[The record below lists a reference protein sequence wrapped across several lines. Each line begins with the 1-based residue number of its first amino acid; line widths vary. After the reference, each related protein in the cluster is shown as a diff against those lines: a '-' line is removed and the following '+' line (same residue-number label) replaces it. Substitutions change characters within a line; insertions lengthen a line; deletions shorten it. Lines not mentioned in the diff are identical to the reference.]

1 MGNENKDIN
10 SIVEAAFEAEESKGY
25 AQTKSSKTAVE
36 TPAENEPKAAEETP
50 KADDK
55 PVETPAE
62 QEKPVEEKPT
72 EEKKSEE
79 EKPVEETVIAPK
91 QVRKDYADSHWKDLD
106 ADTKEELTRLS
117 SENERNYLRAAEAEH
132 NAKQMRKTL
141 EPVQGYISE
150 VAQQS
155 NIPESE
161 VIRNCVDIIQK
172 LNDNPTL
179 TARQMIAGGI
189 IRFEDPVAVINEI
202 AKTYGIDT
210 KGDMTPRDIPNNYY
224 QANAQAKYEARQ
236 AKYVKPEE
244 NDVDSYVQDYVN
256 NTPGIK
262 ALLDNPDISEKF
274 LRQIKMERAIDPSAS
289 DIAVIN
295 KAAEMFDYMIAPKA
309 IPEPEEKKPTLAEQ
323 KMAKVVSP
331 TASNP
336 VEQAPAKK
344 EPLTPEQS
352 VRETLRAM
360 GLDD

>member
-1 MGNENKDIN
+1 MTDENKDIN
-10 SIVEAAFEAEESKGY
+10 EIVEQAFEAEEKAVESEPQ
-25 AQTKSSKTAVE
+25 AEPETKS
-36 TPAENEPKAAEETP
+36 
-50 KADDK
+50 
-55 PVETPAE
+55 
-62 QEKPVEEKPT
+62 
-72 EEKKSEE
+72 E
-79 EKPVEETVIAPK
+79 EKPVETEAKEEKVEESPKEDESKPTDTPAEETVNAPRQLK
-91 QVRKDYADSHWKDLD
+91 GDFVKSHWENADKETKD
-106 ADTKEELTRLS
+106 EFIRLS
-117 SENERNYLRAAEAEH
+117 AENERNFARAAEAEH

-150 VAQQS
+150 VATQS

-189 IRFEDPVAVINEI
+189 IRFEDPIAVINEI
-202 AKTYGIDT
+202 AKTYKVDV
-210 KGDMTPRDIPNNYY
+210 KGDMTPRDIPANYY
-224 QANAQAKYEARQ
+224 AANAQARYEARQ

-244 NDVDSYVQDYVN
+244 NNVDDYVSDYIN

-262 ALLDNPDISEKF
+262 AILDNPQVSEKF
-274 LRQIKMERAIDPSAS
+274 LRQVQMERAADPNAS
-289 DIAVIN
+289 DIAIIN
-295 KAAEMFDYMIAPKA
+295 KAAELFEYVIAPKE
-309 IPEPEEKKPTLAEQ
+309 IPQPVNENKPSLAEQ

-336 VEQAPAKK
+336 VEQQPVKK

>member
-1 MGNENKDIN
+1 MTDENKSIN
-10 SIVEAAFEAEESKGY
+10 DIVEQAFEAEEK
-25 AQTKSSKTAVE
+25 AVETETKPVDETPKAEEKESE
-36 TPAENEPKAAEETP
+36 TPAETP
-50 KADDK
+50 K
-55 PVETPAE
+55 
-62 QEKPVEEKPT
+62 EEKPAD
-72 EEKKSEE
+72 EPKPE
-79 EKPVEETVIAPK
+79 EKPAEKETVQDAPAPK
-91 QVRKDYADSHWKDLD
+91 QVRKEFAAEHWKDLD
-106 ADTKEELTRLS
+106 NDTKDELTRLS

-132 NAKQMRKTL
+132 NAKLMRKTL

-155 NIPESE
+155 KIPENE
-161 VIRNCVDIIQK
+161 VIRNCIDIIQK

-210 KGDMTPRDIPNNYY
+210 KGDMTPRDIPANYY
-224 QANAQAKYEARQ
+224 AANAQARYEARQ

-244 NDVDSYVQDYVN
+244 DNDNYLDDYVE

-262 ALLDNPDISEKF
+262 ALLDNPDISDKF
-274 LRQIKMERAIDPSAS
+274 IRQIQMERAMDPNAS
-289 DIAVIN
+289 DIAIIN
-295 KAAEMFDYMIAPKA
+295 KAAELFEYSIAPKA
-309 IPEPEEKKPTLAEQ
+309 IPVPEEKKPSLAEQ

-336 VEQAPAKK
+336 VEQQPIKK

>member
-1 MGNENKDIN
+1 MPDENKDIN
-10 SIVEAAFEAEESKGY
+10 AIVEEAFEAEEK
-25 AQTKSSKTAVE
+25 AVE
-36 TPAENEPKAAEETP
+36 EVKPTEE
-50 KADDK
+50 A
-55 PVETPAE
+55 PVETPAVE
-62 QEKPVEEKPT
+62 EEPVAEEKSVESAEKTEEKPEEEAPVEE
-72 EEKKSEE
+72 E
-79 EKPVEETVIAPK
+79 VAAPK
-91 QVRKDYADSHWKDLD
+91 QIKREFVDGHWKDLD
-106 ADTKEELTRLS
+106 KDTKDEFSRLAT
-117 SENERNYLRAAEAEH
+117 ENERNYLRAAEAEH

-189 IRFEDPVAVINEI
+189 IQFEDPVAVINEI

-210 KGDMTPRDIPNNYY
+210 KGDLKPRDIPNNYY
-224 QANAQAKYEARQ
+224 NANAQARYEARQ

-244 NDVDSYVQDYVN
+244 ESVDTYVQDYVN

-262 ALLDNPDISEKF
+262 ALLDDPKISEKF
-274 LRQIKMERAIDPSAS
+274 LRQIQMERAADPNAS

-295 KAAEMFDYMIAPKA
+295 KAAEMFEYAIAPKA
-309 IPEPEEKKPTLAEQ
+309 IPVEEPKPSLAEQ

-336 VEQAPAKK
+336 VDSQPLKK
-344 EPLTPEQS
+344 EPMTVEQAT
-352 VRETLRAM
+352 REALRSL

>member
-1 MGNENKDIN
+1 MAEENVNINE
-10 SIVEAAFEAEESKGY
+10 IVEQAFAAEEQAASETPAKPEEKP
-25 AQTKSSKTAVE
+25 AEEAPKQEEKAPE
-36 TPAENEPKAAEETP
+36 TPAETPKEEKAAQESKP
-50 KADDK
+50 AD
-55 PVETPAE
+55 TTS
-62 QEKPVEEKPT
+62 EEKP
-72 EEKKSEE
+72 
-79 EKPVEETVIAPK
+79 APK
-91 QVRKDYADSHWKDLD
+91 QVRKEFADGHWKDLD
-106 ADTKEELTRLS
+106 NDTKDELTRLS

-155 NIPESE
+155 NIPENE

-210 KGDMTPRDIPNNYY
+210 KGDMTPRDIPANYY
-224 QANAQAKYEARQ
+224 TANAQARYEARQ

-244 NDVDSYVQDYVN
+244 NVDDYVQDYVT

-262 ALLDNPDISEKF
+262 ALLDNPDISPKF
-274 LRQIKMERAIDPSAS
+274 LRQIQMERAMDPNAS
-289 DIAVIN
+289 DIAIIN
-295 KAAEMFDYMIAPKA
+295 KAAEMFDYVVAPKA
-309 IPEPEEKKPTLAEQ
+309 IPVPEEKKPTLAEQ

-336 VEQAPAKK
+336 VEQAPVKR

>member
-1 MGNENKDIN
+1 MTDENKSIN
-10 SIVEAAFEAEESKGY
+10 EIVEQAFEAEEK
-25 AQTKSSKTAVE
+25 AVE
-36 TPAENEPKAAEETP
+36 TAPAETEPKTTEEAP
-50 KADDK
+50 KQEEK
-55 PVETPAE
+55 PAE
-62 QEKPVEEKPT
+62 TPVEEPKEEKTAEEQKT
-72 EEKKSEE
+72 EEEPKQEE
-79 EKPVEETVIAPK
+79 NVTAPK
-91 QVRKDYADSHWKDLD
+91 QLKGDFVKSHWESADKETKD
-106 ADTKEELTRLS
+106 EFIRLS
-117 SENERNYLRAAEAEH
+117 SENERNFARAAEAEF

-150 VAQQS
+150 VATQS
-155 NIPESE
+155 NIPENE

-210 KGDMTPRDIPNNYY
+210 KGDMTPRDIPANYY
-224 QANAQAKYEARQ
+224 AANAQARYEARQ

-244 NDVDSYVQDYVN
+244 NNVDEYVQDYVN

-262 ALLDNPDISEKF
+262 ALLDNPETSEKF
-274 LRQIKMERAIDPSAS
+274 LRQIKMERAVDPNAT
-289 DIAVIN
+289 DIAIIN
-295 KAAEMFDYMIAPKA
+295 KAAEMFEYAIAPKA
-309 IPEPEEKKPTLAEQ
+309 IPVEEPKPTLAEK
-323 KMAKVVSP
+323 KMAKVVAP

-336 VEQAPAKK
+336 VEQAPVKR

>member
-1 MGNENKDIN
+1 MENENKDIN
-10 SIVEAAFEAEESKGY
+10 SIVEAAFEAEEK
-25 AQTKSSKTAVE
+25 AV
-36 TPAENEPKAAEETP
+36 EETP
-50 KADDK
+50 VGTEEKVAD
-55 PVETPAE
+55 
-62 QEKPVEEKPT
+62 EKPVEEAKAETPA
-72 EEKKSEE
+72 EEKAPESEEKVEEKPAEE
-79 EKPVEETVIAPK
+79 EKPADEHVTAPK
-91 QVRKDYADSHWKDLD
+91 QVRKDFADSHWKDLD
-106 ADTKEELTRLS
+106 ADTKEEFTRLS

-150 VAQQS
+150 VASQS
-155 NIPESE
+155 NIPENE

-202 AKTYGIDT
+202 AKTYQIDV
-210 KGDMTPRDIPNNYY
+210 KGDMTPRDIPANYY
-224 QANAQAKYEARQ
+224 TANAQARYEARQ

-244 NDVDSYVQDYVN
+244 DTVDTYVQDYVN

-262 ALLDNPDISEKF
+262 ALLDDPNVSEKF
-274 LRQIKMERAIDPSAS
+274 LRQIKMERAADPNAS

-295 KAAEMFDYMIAPKA
+295 KAAEMFEYAIAPKA
-309 IPEPEEKKPTLAEQ
+309 IPVEEPKPTLAEK

-336 VEQAPAKK
+336 VEQAPVKK

>member
-1 MGNENKDIN
+1 MENENKDIN
-10 SIVEAAFEAEESKGY
+10 SIVEAAFEAEEK
-25 AQTKSSKTAVE
+25 AVETPVETEEKVETEKPAEETKVE
-36 TPAENEPKAAEETP
+36 TPAEEKSAPEAEE
-50 KADDK
+50 K
-55 PVETPAE
+55 PAE
-62 QEKPVEEKPT
+62 EDAPVEE
-72 EEKKSEE
+72 
-79 EKPVEETVIAPK
+79 PVVAPK
-91 QVRKDYADSHWKDLD
+91 QLKGDFVKSHWENADKETKD
-106 ADTKEELTRLS
+106 EFIRLS
-117 SENERNYLRAAEAEH
+117 SENERNFARAAEAEH

-155 NIPESE
+155 NIPENE
-161 VIRNCVDIIQK
+161 VIRNCIDIVQK

-179 TARQMIAGGI
+179 TARQMIAGHI
-189 IRFEDPVAVINEI
+189 IQFEDPVAVINEI

-210 KGDMTPRDIPNNYY
+210 KGELTPRDIPNDYY
-224 QANAQAKYEARQ
+224 AANAKARYEARQ

-244 NDVDSYVQDYVN
+244 STVDDYIQDYVN

-274 LRQIKMERAIDPSAS
+274 LRQIQMERAVDPNAS

-295 KAAEMFDYMIAPKA
+295 KAAELFEYAIAPKA
-309 IPEPEEKKPTLAEQ
+309 IPVEEPKPTLAEK

-336 VEQAPAKK
+336 VESAPVKR

-352 VRETLRAM
+352 VRETLRSM

>member
-1 MGNENKDIN
+1 MESENKDIN
-10 SIVEAAFEAEESKGY
+10 SIVEAAFEAEEK
-25 AQTKSSKTAVE
+25 AVE
-36 TPAENEPKAAEETP
+36 TPVETEVKVETEEAP

-62 QEKPVEEKPT
+62 EVKAEEKPAEVETKPSEETPVEEPI
-72 EEKKSEE
+72 
-79 EKPVEETVIAPK
+79 VAPK
-91 QVRKDYADSHWKDLD
+91 QLKGDFVKSHWENADKETKD
-106 ADTKEELTRLS
+106 EFIRLS
-117 SENERNYLRAAEAEH
+117 SENERNFARAAEAEF

-141 EPVQGYISE
+141 EPVQGYIAE
-150 VAQQS
+150 VAQAS
-155 NIPESE
+155 NIPENE

-210 KGDMTPRDIPNNYY
+210 KGELTSRDIPNDYY
-224 QANAQAKYEARQ
+224 AANAKAKYEARQ

-244 NDVDSYVQDYVN
+244 NTVDDYIQDYVN

-262 ALLDNPDISEKF
+262 ALLDNPDVSEKF
-274 LRQIKMERAIDPSAS
+274 LRQIQMERAADPKSS
-289 DIAVIN
+289 DIAIIN
-295 KAAEMFDYMIAPKA
+295 KAAELFEYVIAPKA
-309 IPEPEEKKPTLAEQ
+309 IPVEEAPKQTLAEK

-336 VEQAPAKK
+336 VEQAPVKR

-352 VRETLRAM
+352 VRETLRSM

>member
-1 MGNENKDIN
+1 MENENKDIN
-10 SIVEAAFEAEESKGY
+10 SIVEAAFEAEEK
-25 AQTKSSKTAVE
+25 AVETQVETEEKVEAEKPAEEAKVE
-36 TPAENEPKAAEETP
+36 TPAEEKSAPEAEE
-50 KADDK
+50 K
-55 PVETPAE
+55 
-62 QEKPVEEKPT
+62 EEKSA
-72 EEKKSEE
+72 KEE
-79 EKPVEETVIAPK
+79 EKVEEPVVAPK
-91 QVRKDYADSHWKDLD
+91 QLKGDFVKSHWESADKETKD
-106 ADTKEELTRLS
+106 EFIRLS
-117 SENERNYLRAAEAEH
+117 SENERNFARAAEAEH

-150 VAQQS
+150 VAQAS
-155 NIPESE
+155 NIPENE
-161 VIRNCVDIIQK
+161 VIRNCIDIVQK

-179 TARQMIAGGI
+179 TARQMIAGRI
-189 IRFEDPVAVINEI
+189 IQFEDPVAVINEI

-210 KGDMTPRDIPNNYY
+210 KGELTPRDIPNDYY
-224 QANAQAKYEARQ
+224 AASAKARYEARQ

-244 NDVDSYVQDYVN
+244 NTVDDYIQDYVN

-274 LRQIKMERAIDPSAS
+274 LRQIQMERAADPNAS

-295 KAAEMFDYMIAPKA
+295 KAAELFEYAIAPKA
-309 IPEPEEKKPTLAEQ
+309 IPVQEEPKPTLVEK

-336 VEQAPAKK
+336 VESAPVKK

>member
-1 MGNENKDIN
+1 MENENKDIN
-10 SIVEAAFEAEESKGY
+10 SIVEAAFEAEEK
-25 AQTKSSKTAVE
+25 AVE
-36 TPAENEPKAAEETP
+36 TPVETEEKVEAEKTAEEAV
-50 KADDK
+50 K
-55 PVETPAE
+55 ETPAE
-62 QEKPVEEKPT
+62 EKSAPKAEEKPAEEEAPVEE
-72 EEKKSEE
+72 
-79 EKPVEETVIAPK
+79 PVAAPK
-91 QVRKDYADSHWKDLD
+91 QLKGDFVKSHWENADKETKD
-106 ADTKEELTRLS
+106 EFIRLS
-117 SENERNYLRAAEAEH
+117 SENERNFARAAEAEH

-150 VAQQS
+150 VAQAS
-155 NIPESE
+155 NIPENE
-161 VIRNCVDIIQK
+161 VIRNCIDIVQK

-210 KGDMTPRDIPNNYY
+210 KGELTPRDIPNDYY
-224 QANAQAKYEARQ
+224 AANAKARYEARQ

-244 NDVDSYVQDYVN
+244 NTVDDYIQDYVN

-274 LRQIKMERAIDPSAS
+274 LRQIQMERAADPNAS

-295 KAAEMFDYMIAPKA
+295 KAAELFEYAIAPKA
-309 IPEPEEKKPTLAEQ
+309 IPVEEPKPSLAEK
-323 KMAKVVSP
+323 KMAKVVAP

-336 VEQAPAKK
+336 VESAPVKK